1 MANML
6 PGLVEQMLLAACS
19 KDGITLDFKDEGIAG
34 ISLEELSDEED
45 DVNGDDIDI
54 SLSANSNDL
63 DNIKSINVEN
73 AYKEEKETAIAMLKV
88 PTYLSTDQKRLKPLG
103 PPSLGFH
110 LFFDIFLIHLSLEIK
125 RFTLECIYGRFFFIL
140 QSPLYLTL

>member
-88 PTYLSTDQKRLKPLG
+88 PTYLFTDQKTLKPLG
-103 PPSLGFH
+103 LLSIDFD
-110 LFFDIFLIHLSLEIK
+110 LFSAFLIHLSLEKKLIHTK
-125 RFTLECIYGRFFFIL
+125 VSTED
-140 QSPLYLTL
+140 

>member
-88 PTYLSTDQKRLKPLG
+88 PTYLSTDQKKLKPLG
-103 PPSLGFH
+103 LPSIGFD
-110 LFFDIFLIHLSLEIK
+110 LFFAFLIHLSLENN
-125 RFTLECIYGRFFFIL
+125 
-140 QSPLYLTL
+140 

>member
-1 MANML
+1 MQKENWNLGDRETLLQRLWSFESINWFILIFQAFVAKGNMANML

-88 PTYLSTDQKRLKPLG
+88 ST
-103 PPSLGFH
+103 
-110 LFFDIFLIHLSLEIK
+110 
-125 RFTLECIYGRFFFIL
+125 
-140 QSPLYLTL
+140 

>member
-1 MANML
+1 MQKENWNLGDRRTLLQRLWSFESINWFILIFQAFVAKGNMANML

-88 PTYLSTDQKRLKPLG
+88 ST
-103 PPSLGFH
+103 
-110 LFFDIFLIHLSLEIK
+110 
-125 RFTLECIYGRFFFIL
+125 
-140 QSPLYLTL
+140 

>member
-1 MANML
+1 MKVIIFQAFVAKGNMANML

-88 PTYLSTDQKRLKPLG
+88 PTYLFTDQKTLKR
-103 PPSLGFH
+103 S
-110 LFFDIFLIHLSLEIK
+110 IH
-125 RFTLECIYGRFFFIL
+125 RF
-140 QSPLYLTL
+140 

>member
-88 PTYLSTDQKRLKPLG
+88 PTSLSTDQNRLKPLA
-103 PPSLGFH
+103 PPSTKLRFLP
-110 LFFDIFLIHLSLEIK
+110 LFCIFNPSFTRKQLIHTRVSTED
-125 RFTLECIYGRFFFIL
+125 
-140 QSPLYLTL
+140 

>member
-88 PTYLSTDQKRLKPLG
+88 PTYLSTDQKRLG
-103 PPSLGFH
+103 PPSLSFWP
-110 LFFDIFLIHLSLEIK
+110 LFWHIFNPS
-125 RFTLECIYGRFFFIL
+125 FTGKQVIYTRVYLRKKNLFVL
-140 QSPLYLTL
+140 QSPLYLIL